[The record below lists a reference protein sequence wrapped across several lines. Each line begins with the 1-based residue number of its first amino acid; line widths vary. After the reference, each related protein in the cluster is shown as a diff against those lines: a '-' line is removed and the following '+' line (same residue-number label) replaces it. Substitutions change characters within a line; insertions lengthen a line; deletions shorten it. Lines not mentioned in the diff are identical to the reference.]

1 MEIVDVTEVIFEDE
15 LKRASG
21 KIVIYAER
29 RNSLFILNQTEAR
42 LYNEERVQ
50 LVENGIYEYE
60 LLNVRAGVNIRA
72 NSVVIPSK
80 IIGSIQKGRIE
91 TGASNGLFPLFLED
105 SHGRIIARA
114 SVEIRSTKINYRED
128 YRSMLQYIGDKCNDL
143 LLDIKSPT
151 QLKLITDPSKN
162 PDTIQQRFVF
172 LKSIIESKEFKDA
185 IRRIISTGHTY
196 LTDERVDRDIRKNF
210 RHTSDTIKQIA
221 RNRKRIPIQPTHGL
235 YNQFNSKSVSGPS
248 IPTTVTVNEK
258 VEVNDTPENRFIKF
272 SLQVYSDFLSKI
284 EKVLSTKRR
293 MADKRFL
300 FEVKGLNEYL
310 YETLSADF
318 FRGIQDPTYIPYGS
332 TVLQRKAGYRELM
345 QAWLRFQLATKLIW
359 EGGEDVFNSGKR
371 DLPLLYEY
379 WLFFQLLSL
388 VSKKFKLS
396 EPPVNTLIEMSSD
409 GLYMKLKSGKQL
421 VIDGIWDNKGRKLR
435 VQFSYN
441 KTFKWTPDRGEQGTW
456 TQQMRPDYTLSFWPA
471 EFSMIEAEKQELMV
485 HIHFDAKYKVDNIE
499 GLFGR
504 TEEDLDKEKE
514 RQREGIYKR
523 ADLLK
528 MHSYR
533 DAIKRSEGAYVL
545 YPGTLGKTWN
555 GYHEILPGVGAF
567 AISPGKTGEALG
579 IAGLSDFL
587 NNVVDH
593 LCNRSSTRE
602 RYSFYNYSVHK
613 EHSSDPLYFK
623 IPERSLISGE
633 REKPVESIKLIMG
646 LVKTQ
651 DEFDWVQSI
660 GKFVSKLEL
669 IDGELVI
676 NPAFFSVDTIVLIGA
691 WNRKMLGV
699 YKVHG
704 GPHISSSEKIISLNY
719 PNIEHEC
726 MHVVF
731 TIQSDTR
738 YENICWDFSEI
749 NEPLSVYSLEKALQ
763 KFTQGMS

>member
-1 MEIVDVTEVIFEDE
+1 METVEVTEVIFEGE
-15 LKRASG
+15 LRRNCG

-29 RNSLFILNQTEAR
+29 RNSLFILNQAEER

-50 LVENGIYEYE
+50 LVENGVYEYE
-60 LLNVRAGVNIRA
+60 LQDVRAGVNVRA

-80 IIGSIQKGRIE
+80 INGSLQKGRIE
-91 TGASNGLFPLFLED
+91 TGSFNGLFPLFLENSD
-105 SHGRIIARA
+105 GEVVGRA
-114 SVEIRSTKINYRED
+114 SLEIRSTKINYRED

-151 QLKLITDPSKN
+151 QLKLTTDPSKD

-185 IRRIISTGHTY
+185 VRRIVSTGHTN
-196 LTDERVDRDIRKNF
+196 LTDERVNRDIRKNV

-221 RNRKRIPIQPTHGL
+221 RNPRRMSVPSSHGL
-235 YNQFNSKSVSGPS
+235 HELFHSRGISSPS
-248 IPTTVTVNEK
+248 IPISITVTEK

-272 SLQVYSDFLSKI
+272 SLQAYSDFLSKI
-284 EKVLSTKRR
+284 EKMLSTKRR
-293 MADKRFL
+293 MADKRL
-300 FEVKGLNEYL
+300 LSEVKGLNEYL

-318 FRGIQDPTYIPYGS
+318 FRGIQEPAYIPYGS

-345 QAWLRFQLATKLIW
+345 QSWLRFQLATRLIW

-396 EPPVNTLIEMSSD
+396 EPPVKSLIEMSPD

-421 VIDGIWDNKGRKLR
+421 VIDGLWDNKGRKLR

-441 KTFKWTPDRGEQGTW
+441 KTFNWTPNRGDQGSW

-471 EFSMIEAEKQELMV
+471 DFSVTDAEEQELMV
-485 HIHFDAKYKVDNIE
+485 HIHFDAKYKVDSVE

-504 TEEDLDKEKE
+504 TEEDLGEEKE

-545 YPGTLGKTWN
+545 YPGTQDKTWN

-567 AISPGKTGEALG
+567 AISPGKTGEAFG

-593 LCNRSSTRE
+593 LCNRSTMRE
-602 RYSFYNYSVHK
+602 YYSYYNYSVHK
-613 EHSSDPLYFK
+613 EQSIHAVYSN
-623 IPERSLISGE
+623 IPEKSLASEE
-633 REKPVESIKLIMG
+633 REKPVNSIKMILA

-651 DEFDWVQSI
+651 DEFEWVHSK
-660 GKFVSKLEL
+660 GKFVSSLDL
-669 IDGELVI
+669 VDGELDI
-676 NPAFFSVDTIVLIGA
+676 NPAFFSVESIVLIGS
-691 WNRKMLGV
+691 WNMEALGI
-699 YKVHG
+699 YKVRS
-704 GPHISSSEKIISLNY
+704 GPHISSSEKIKSLNH
-719 PNIEHEC
+719 PNIKDDY
-726 MHVVF
+726 MYAVF
-731 TIQSDTR
+731 NVEVDTR
-738 YENICWDFSEI
+738 YKNVSWDFSEI
-749 NEPLSVYSLEKALQ
+749 SEQISVYNLDKVIH
-763 KFTQGMS
+763 KFTQGNS